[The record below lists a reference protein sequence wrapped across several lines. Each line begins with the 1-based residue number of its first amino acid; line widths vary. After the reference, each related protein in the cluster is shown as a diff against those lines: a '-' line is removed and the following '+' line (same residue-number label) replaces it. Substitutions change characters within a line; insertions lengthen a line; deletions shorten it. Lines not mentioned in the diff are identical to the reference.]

1 MAEIPP
7 MLSRLDPNETRPDGS
22 KKGMGWLGPYKNS
35 NGDDVTE
42 YSIGI
47 DIDGKDMDIPVL
59 VPGLSKN
66 EIMSVLKASEY
77 GEFPTGDIID
87 KAVAHARKMLAQ
99 GKSPFKDQPMN
110 LVQKPKEFGVMEMGR

>member
-7 MLSRLDPNETRPDGS
+7 MLSRLDPNESRPDGS
-22 KKGMGWLGPYKNS
+22 KKGMGWLGPYKNA

-42 YSIGI
+42 YSIGVE
-47 DIDGKDMDIPVL
+47 IDGKQMDIPVL
-59 VPGLSKN
+59 VPNLN
-66 EIMSVLKASEY
+66 RREIMSVLKASEY
-77 GEFPTGDIID
+77 GEFPHGDVID
-87 KAVAHARKMLAQ
+87 KAVEHAREMLAQ

>member
-1 MAEIPP
+1 

-22 KKGMGWLGPYKNS
+22 KKGMGWLGPYKNA

-47 DIDGKDMDIPVL
+47 DIDGKEMDIPVL

-87 KAVAHARKMLAQ
+87 KAIEHARRMLAQ

-110 LVQKPKEFGVMEMGR
+110 LVQKPKEFGVMDMGR

>member
-1 MAEIPP
+1 MADIPP

-22 KKGMGWLGPYKNS
+22 KKGMGWLGPYKNA

-42 YSIGI
+42 YSIGVE
-47 DIDGKDMDIPVL
+47 IDGKQMDIPVL
-59 VPGLSKN
+59 VPNLTEK

-77 GEFPTGDIID
+77 GEFPHGDVID
-87 KAVAHARKMLAQ
+87 KAVAHARMMIAK

-110 LVQKPKEFGVMEMGR
+110 LVQKPKEFGIMEMGR